1 MRNKSVKIKLV
12 IIKLVKIK
20 LVKLIIF
27 IQIYKKKNNCDI
39 CMFYR
44 YIILKYNID
53 SYY

>member
-27 IQIYKKKNNCDI
+27 IQIYKKKTIAIYACFIDI
-39 CMFYR
+39 
-44 YIILKYNID
+44 
-53 SYY
+53 